1 MALAADWTRASAEAA
16 SAAADSAREAA
27 DITPESSSAEGSIEQ
42 PPEAAARTQAAQTA
56 EIIRTLTSALSI
68 SAGPRRP
75 EAGPGARPR
84 IF

>member
-27 DITPESSSAEGSIEQ
+27 DITEGSIEQ